1 MLRLFKPEVLEGE
14 IKCTRKFSIA
24 CDLESLWSPKLET
37 LPEAG
42 TVILNSFQGKLSF

>member
-24 CDLESLWSPKLET
+24 CDLESLWSPKLEA

-42 TVILNSFQGKLSF
+42 TIILNSFQGKPSF